1 MSKFSKKQSENTWK
15 KYLAQ
20 AITAGL
26 LTGMYNTAGFAA
38 APLFTDAI
46 TGDQKADTAYSD
58 YVNSFGEEG
67 NYYFVN
73 GATINMGAK
82 GQAAIDQV
90 SSNGKLFDVTIRS
103 IGDMTLNVGANGAEN
118 RYGVRH
124 IINAADGWSANG
136 LMLQSKK
143 LNINVNSDLRAEGIH
158 TEVDGAGSIP
168 VEHTFSSVD
177 QTPKANVILDING
190 KQGAAGIY
198 TGGGTSVKI
207 LGALTMNV
215 DGGSQVTDFKTVGI
229 HVDSA
234 RNNASSAVTVN
245 NKVDI
250 TTNGTGILAEGNKA
264 KVELREDANINIK
277 KDDKNVNYS
286 LAANGGNITLNYDKV
301 VNGHEPNYANPD
313 KAVVL
318 NGNIGLLGNGGS
330 IIANL
335 YGEKSVFNGVVFNK
349 EGATDGLNMTL
360 ANGAVWNNEAYG
372 ATDASFKGSVVENF
386 VGGSSDSNAGVIH
399 QKDTHALTFN
409 NYSGNSFVIYEHT
422 GDGTHAG
429 DYAAGNVIIKKA
441 NFIGKDNNKS
451 TITLSTNNT
460 GIDMQDTS
468 AVDKALDALAGK
480 LFYEGIVGDVDGEA
494 ASKLEGRVQ
503 IASGLTAS
511 GALRQEKITFDSAT
525 GQGNYGSTQTIVDFT
540 KNITGDEATDKV
552 YVDAGVLKNGQY
564 IFDKDSTITLTDG
577 TSAIDVKK
585 AVNIT
590 SEKKLTLNTSGTAKA
605 GSIIG
610 VQQNGA
616 LNSNINVG
624 SLDINV
630 QNAAGRAEGIVVNNT
645 TAGERAQLNVKGNV
659 NINTSGSGN
668 SIGIHTSGNS
678 ELTITGD
685 VAVNN
690 TVTSA
695 NDARYGYYENGAI
708 YAGGNKDLQKGS
720 IININGNVDLKGNGV
735 MANGNGSTVNINGGG
750 NISVDKNAGKGAFA
764 LAAQSGTINVNMNK
778 EHNGAADNTLV
789 IDGNI
794 GLTSG
799 VSAMGETA
807 KESVINVGLSNEQS
821 ALHGVIAN
829 VVPEN
834 QDGFVG
840 EANLYLSNG
849 ATWNNEQ
856 YGELPVQIAGQFTG
870 SHLNTLAGGSD
881 AAHRGVILQNDTNAI
896 KVDNYSGHNMVI
908 YEHTGNGT
916 QADHYAAGDFIIDK
930 AAQGSGIVLSTD
942 SSNINM
948 QDSNEVSAV
957 LNALANKLYY
967 KDFVNGVANLD
978 GKVQIASG
986 LTSSSQ
992 AMRVKDI
999 TFDSATG
1006 QGSYQKPD
1014 GSVNQEH
1021 KVQIAEDNIFG
1032 DIQRKYWRGQYVLNG
1047 ERNYIF
1053 DTNTTLNVSASDDPD
1068 AHQHGYGA
1076 IQWAGTGNGSIDMTG
1091 HKLSIIT
1098 DGQGSIVNKDRPHGI
1113 VVESETLN
1121 INNVKGLDILVKN
1134 SNTSNGI
1141 FVIGMPSAGAWD
1153 NGAGNA
1159 HLIINNGDELSDAV
1173 KIRFENST
1181 KINAGIYLKKNSG
1194 TAALDIAGLVDVEV
1208 GNGGRGI
1215 YNDRGT
1221 ANIGGGRIVAHEDYA
1236 VYTGGG
1242 TTTINAKLDENGVIK
1257 ATSDTRDVVIDGD
1270 IYVSDDISQGS
1281 MNLALNTAGSSLKGV
1296 INNNGTGEANVLL
1309 ANKAQWTNEMVHNID
1324 GWQGSHVA
1332 QLVGGKNASSAGYIM
1347 QKDSK
1352 DLTVDK
1358 YSGNVVVVYEHQND
1372 GSKATDYAAG
1382 NTVINS
1388 ASQNSGIVLSTDSSN
1403 IDMGNSD
1410 LVNKVLDSLAGKL
1423 FYKNF
1428 VTGENNLEGK
1438 VQIASGLT
1446 ASSAAKVVGNI
1457 AFDKQTGQGSYTPE
1471 NKLTFTAPITGD
1483 YGTDKAYVDK
1493 GIMQPDGVYNFAAGS
1508 NITVKGNA
1516 DENAAVDIAQG
1527 AENVVINANNST
1539 LNLENDKIALGGR
1552 VSGYKSSVVGKAEI
1566 NAKELNIKIKDADSG
1581 TAIGIFLEGKSR
1593 NGATELVINGNTNIN
1608 AHASQ
1613 GNKAQ
1618 GIFATIDSKLTING
1632 NVTMR
1637 GDADNKWGVNDD
1649 GIDSSYS
1656 QSPNI
1661 DSVGILAQTGHN
1673 GNYESKGSKITVNG
1687 DVDLAIDGTGI
1698 AAKGQDSSV
1707 TINGGGNI
1715 EINKDGQKG
1724 SYAVLAIDGGKV
1736 DINTGDTVDKELVIK
1751 GNLGVFAEPYTP
1763 AKETV
1768 LNIGLKG
1775 EDSSLTGLA
1784 HNGFAEKDKAKGQ
1797 INMNLSD
1804 NAVWKN
1810 EAYGELFAGDAYDS
1824 ILFNGSEINNFVG
1837 GSDASHAGI
1846 IEQNDSHKLTINN
1859 YSGNALVFYEHTG
1872 DGTNAK
1878 DYAAGDTIIKNAAK
1892 DSAITLSTG
1901 NNGIN
1906 MNDDKAVANVL
1917 NTLAGKLTY
1926 EAFVS
1931 GEKNLNGKVQ
1941 IASGL
1946 TSSSASAKV
1955 GDITFNEQG
1964 QGTYVPPKE
1973 PEIPEHQNKVEFSQI
1988 ITGDKK
1994 LDKEY
1999 LYSGVLKEN
2008 GTYVFEKDSD
2018 ITITDAKNAAIN
2030 VKKDVIINA
2039 TGSTLNLHTQNM
2051 GIKQETDKKA
2061 EITADR
2067 LNINVENKGRVEGI
2081 HLFGVNKKAEVTING
2096 NTNITAHGVDYTLGA
2111 YAAGDALLTFNGNVT
2126 MKGENGAWGI
2136 DNNDTSANGYYS
2148 ISGLY
2153 AGSDN
2158 KTAGA
2163 TINVNGNVDLAV
2175 NGTGVLANGFGST
2188 VNINGGGTIVTNK
2201 DASDFHY
2208 GLAATNGTVNMNMND
2223 AKDGAANNKVNI
2235 QGNLGVTDGAAHE
2248 NDPVKDSVINLGLST
2263 QDSTLEGVIV
2273 KDFKESN
2280 IAKGYTGEVNLYL
2293 SNGATWNNSVYG
2305 SVSLDFAGSEVE
2317 KLVGGSDEA
2326 HRGVILQNDENKL
2339 TVNNYSGNT
2348 LIIYDHTGDGSKAE
2362 DYAAGDTIIKQAEKG
2377 SAITLSTSNNGIN
2390 MKDSASIEATLN
2402 ALAGKLTYEG
2412 AIGGVANNL
2421 TGKVQIASGLTASSA
2436 QQQVG
2441 DINFNETTGKGDYV
2455 EGSMKPGVQK
2465 PEPQPGPN
2473 PNPDKPD
2480 YEQGD
2485 YETNIM
2491 AGTRAAMTDSMLYW
2505 RENAADSFVRTQEM
2519 RNGAEEGA
2527 WARIYGGSTKYE
2539 GNKTDID
2546 SNYYAVQGGF
2556 DKEMGDGWT
2565 AGMMFD
2571 YRDGDGSYTNGA
2583 EGEHKM
2589 YSLGVYGSKKLA
2601 DKAYIDLAAKF
2612 GTVENDITARN
2623 EIGQEIKGEYSADS
2637 YSLSAQYGKRFEK
2650 GNGYFEPQV
2659 QLTWAH
2665 VDGSDFA
2672 ASNSKLGTLNVQQDA
2687 FDSLVGRI
2695 GIEAGQEGEHG
2706 KYFARLSLN
2715 HEFAGDVNSTYSAAD
2730 GGAKSTTYD
2739 VAGTWS
2745 ELTVGGNYKLSQCA
2759 NFYADVT
2766 KALTGDYKQD
2776 WKVNA
2781 GFSFSF

>member
-1 MSKFSKKQSENTWK
+1 MSKFSKKQSKNTWK

-90 SSNGKLFDVTIRS
+90 SFNGKLFDVTIRS

-234 RNNASSAVTVN
+234 RNNASSAVIVN

-286 LAANGGNITLNYDKV
+286 LAANGGNITLNYDEV

-1098 DGQGSIVNKDRPHGI
+1098 DGQGSTVNKDRPHGI

-1428 VTGENNLEGK
+1428 VIGENNLEGK

-1508 NITVKGNA
+1508 NITVNGLA
-1516 DENAAVDIAQG
+1516 EDGASVQIAQG

-1539 LNLENDKIALGGR
+1539 LNLINNGDTYTGR
-1552 VSGYKSSVVGKAEI
+1552 LIGIQQEVHGRLEI
-1566 NAKELNIKIKDADSG
+1566 NAKELNIEANNGDQGGAS
-1581 TAIGIFLEGKSR
+1581 AGIYLDGQSR
-1593 NGATELVINGNTNIN
+1593 NGGTELVVNGNTNIT
-1608 AHASQ
+1608 AIAKGGMTAYGMYAK
-1613 GNKAQ
+1613 GNSNITITGNVTMLGTGENKWGVSDNGTNEGDGMDPNVESV
-1618 GIFATIDSKLTING
+1618 GIFAT
-1632 NVTMR
+1632 
-1637 GDADNKWGVNDD
+1637 NDD
-1649 GIDSSYS
+1649 DKTS
-1656 QSPNI
+1656 N
-1661 DSVGILAQTGHN
+1661 
-1673 GNYESKGSKITVNG
+1673 ITVNG
-1687 DVDLAIDGTGI
+1687 DVNLAVNGTAI
-1698 AAKGQDSSV
+1698 AAQGQNSNV
-1707 TINGGGNI
+1707 AINGGGNI
-1715 EINKDGQKG
+1715 EINKDGVAG
-1724 SYAVLAIDGGKV
+1724 SYAVLARDGGKV

-1751 GNLGVFAEPYTP
+1751 GNLGILSKPFTP

-1784 HNGFAEKDKAKGQ
+1784 HNGLAEKDKAKGQ

-1810 EAYGELFAGDAYDS
+1810 EAYGNLFTS
-1824 ILFNGSEINNFVG
+1824 MLEPVEFRGSEINNFVG

-1973 PEIPEHQNKVEFSQI
+1973 PEIPEHQNKVEFSQT

-2715 HEFAGDVNSTYSAAD
+2715 HEFAGDVNSTFSAAD